1 MVSETKDPDKR
12 TGKDKFYSGKDSDLA
27 GDVGKGTDGFKKG
40 GRAKKAAGGCGVM
53 SSAAKGKRPARASGG
68 GVFSSAA
75 SGTPRG
81 KASHY

>member
-1 MVSETKDPDKR
+1 MEVNMGYVVDGPVGKSAAKAVVSESKEK
-12 TGKDKFYSGKDSDLA
+12 S
-27 GDVGKGTDGFKKG
+27 DGFKKG

-75 SGTPRG
+75 QGTPRG

>member
-1 MVSETKDPDKR
+1 MVSETKNPDKKTNR
-12 TGKDKFYSGKDSDLA
+12 KSLYNAENSHVAAEAEKD
-27 GDVGKGTDGFKKG
+27 TDGFRKG
-40 GRAKKAAGGCGVM
+40 GRAKKAKGGCGVM